1 MPGEQVKDMTFSD
14 FHCDASFQLLLQPNV
29 WGLIEIL
36 GSSFMLTKLKTSNL
50 SWLIRTGFRTRPLF
64 SPLQVVPYKGRCW
77 SVDVCCLCPSLRTW
91 CCWFSSW
98 SIAASDTLKLSFL
111 WSWTHCWTWDTNTL
125 LQFRHLKTCLHSNS
139 RAHINLCVSKTQRN
153 GSEAGWVQSFHQSRH
168 LQHFKHKN
176 CQFAAFAALQAF
188 CVLDVGLL
196 KLTAFMSHVC
206 LLMKNQCC

>member
-1 MPGEQVKDMTFSD
+1 MLPFSCYSSLTSEDLLRFWGHLSCSQNWKHLICPGWS
-14 FHCDASFQLLLQPNV
+14 
-29 WGLIEIL
+29 G
-36 GSSFMLTKLKTSNL
+36 
-50 SWLIRTGFRTRPLF
+50 TGFRTRPLF

-188 CVLDVGLL
+188 CVLDAGLL